1 MATHSSVLAWRIPGT
16 EEPGGL
22 PSMGSHRVGHDWSD
36 LAAATALLFTHI
48 LRRHSSIKGFEPKL
62 VALMSSLGIFF
73 SFLDTVYSIKQ
84 LENTMIN
91 ETYWR
96 VFISNMN

>member
-1 MATHSSVLAWRIPGT
+1 MRFEIIFSPTFFYLIN
-16 EEPGGL
+16 EK
-22 PSMGSHRVGHDWSD
+22 GSESIDI
-36 LAAATALLFTHI
+36 TALLFTHI